1 MYNQAQINQWI
12 DEICSKVTK
21 QLVEMNK
28 PFKYL
33 GDLIASRLVYDLI
46 CLLLVSSFSVVHD
59 NAKERSWCSYGT
71 FLFLGSNQ

>member
-33 GDLIASRLVYDLI
+33 GNLFFH
-46 CLLLVSSFSVVHD
+46 LL
-59 NAKERSWCSYGT
+59 EPT
-71 FLFLGSNQ
+71 T

>member
-1 MYNQAQINQWI
+1 MTFLPDAVEPICYDAIESILKDKMYNQLQINQWI

-33 GDLIASRLVYDLI
+33 GKHQTPLTPPPP
-46 CLLLVSSFSVVHD
+46 FSLQL
-59 NAKERSWCSYGT
+59 Y
-71 FLFLGSNQ
+71 